1 MNFKLIKKLGMKKVK
16 IFLVLIMIA
25 FTSHS
30 VMSQS
35 REQGA
40 KIKSV
45 TVTEEKPDM
54 LVKKQYKD
62 SETYYDTKGNIT
74 EEITFKDG
82 KMNKHFRYQYDQDNN
97 KIKEEELDSSGR
109 IKETSEYKY
118 SNGLRTEKI
127 VYDSGKKI
135 KSRKIYT
142 YTTY

>member
-1 MNFKLIKKLGMKKVK
+1 MKKVK
-16 IFLVLIMIA
+16 IFLVLIMVA
-25 FTSHS
+25 LTSHS

-35 REQGA
+35 KEQTSR
-40 KIKSV
+40 IKSV
-45 TVTEEKPDM
+45 IVTEEKPDM

-62 SETYYDTKGNIT
+62 SETYYDTKGNVS
-74 EEITFKDG
+74 EEISYKDG
-82 KMNKHFRYQYDQDNN
+82 KMDKHFRYQYDQDNN

-135 KSRKIYT
+135 KSRKVYT
-142 YTTY
+142 YTLY

>member
-1 MNFKLIKKLGMKKVK
+1 MKKVK
-16 IFLVLIMIA
+16 IFLVLMLVA
-25 FTSHS
+25 LTSHS

-35 REQGA
+35 KEQGA
-40 KIKSV
+40 RVKSV

-54 LVKKQYKD
+54 LIKKQYKD
-62 SETYYDTKGNIT
+62 SETYYDTRGNIS
-74 EEITFKDG
+74 EEISYKDG
-82 KMNKHFRYQYDQDNN
+82 KVTKHFRYQYDQDNN

-135 KSRKIYT
+135 KSRKVYT
-142 YTTY
+142 YTLY